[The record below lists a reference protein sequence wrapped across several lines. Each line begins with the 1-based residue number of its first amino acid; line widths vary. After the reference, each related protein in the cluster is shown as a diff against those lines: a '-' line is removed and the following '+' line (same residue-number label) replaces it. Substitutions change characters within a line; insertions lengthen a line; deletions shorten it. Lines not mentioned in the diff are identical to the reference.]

1 MKKIKKLC
9 KKMLTLGK
17 SYNIIV
23 NALRED
29 RKRSK
34 EYRGVAQLG

>member
-1 MKKIKKLC
+1 M
-9 KKMLTLGK
+9 GK
-17 SYNIIV
+17 AYNIIV

-34 EYRGVAQLG
+34 KYRGVAQLG

>member
-1 MKKIKKLC
+1 MREP
-9 KKMLTLGK
+9 
-17 SYNIIV
+17 YNIIV

-34 EYRGVAQLG
+34 KYRGVAQLG